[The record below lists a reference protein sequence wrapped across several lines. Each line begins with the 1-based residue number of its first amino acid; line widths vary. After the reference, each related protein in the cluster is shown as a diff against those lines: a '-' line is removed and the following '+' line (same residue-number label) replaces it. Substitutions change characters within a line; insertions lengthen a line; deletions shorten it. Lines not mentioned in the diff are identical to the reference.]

1 MADSQADP
9 VADAARAPAI
19 RFILVCVL
27 IDVIGIGL
35 AIPVLPD
42 LVGEFTANRQLQ
54 ALWYGAL
61 GLAFGAAQFLCAPLL
76 GALSDRFGRRPV
88 LLVAIGAMGFMFLA
102 SALVQSVQALLAARI
117 VGGALA
123 ANFAVASAYVADLT
137 APERRAAAF
146 GKIGAAFG
154 AGFVLGPALGGVLG
168 QIDIRLPFYAA
179 ALLSAANWL
188 YGCFVLPES
197 LPRERRGAVAWRKT
211 NPFTALIGLA
221 RLRGVGG
228 LVAVIALTDLAQFVV
243 QATWV
248 LYTGFRFAWGPAENG
263 WSLFAVGIVVV
274 LVQGFLLKRL
284 LANLG
289 ERRLVLWGLLSG
301 TIAFVGYGLA
311 PYGWLLVAI
320 IAANVMAFAVEPT
333 LEGSVSR
340 AVDPLAQGQ
349 AMGALAGLGS
359 LMGVLAP
366 PLGSGLLAAVS
377 HLPAHDW
384 RLGAPYFLAA
394 ALQLAALL
402 LAWLHFAGR
411 RAAAGAAATA
421 ATAPV
426 AAQK

>member
-1 MADSQADP
+1 MADS
-9 VADAARAPAI
+9 ARAPAI

-35 AIPVLPD
+35 ALPVLPG

-88 LLVAIGAMGFMFLA
+88 LLAAIGGMGFMFLA
-102 SALVQSVQALLAARI
+102 SALVQSVQALLVARI

-154 AGFVLGPALGGVLG
+154 AGFILGPALGGVLG

-197 LPRERRGAVAWRKT
+197 LPRERRHAVAWRHT
-211 NPFTALIGLA
+211 NPFTALVGLV
-221 RLRGVGG
+221 RLRGLGS
-228 LVAVIALTDLAQFVV
+228 LVAVIALTNLAQFVV

-248 LYTGFRFAWGPAENG
+248 LYTGFRFAWGPAQSG
-263 WSLFAVGIVVV
+263 WSLFTVGVVVV
-274 LVQGFLLKRL
+274 LVQGFLLKCL
-284 LANLG
+284 LINLG
-289 ERRLVLWGLLSG
+289 ERRLVLWGLWSG
-301 TIAFVGYGLA
+301 TIGFVGYGLA

-320 IAANVMAFAVEPT
+320 IGANFMSFAVAPT
-333 LEGSVSR
+333 LQGSVSR
-340 AVDPLAQGQ
+340 LVDPLEQGH
-349 AMGALAGLGS
+349 AMGALTGLGS

-366 PLGSGLLAAVS
+366 LLGSGLLAAVS
-377 HLPAHDW
+377 PLPAHDW
-384 RLGAPYFLAA
+384 RLGAPFFLSA

-402 LAWLHFAGR
+402 LAWLHFAGESSAGATVTE
-411 RAAAGAAATA
+411 AAAAATPA
-421 ATAPV
+421 AASR
-426 AAQK
+426 